1 MENISSQDIETVS
14 EGTFLTKESAE
25 IRDLDDPRIGNRL
38 HRIIDESGLDSTW
51 VKEHILGYHDGNE
64 HIGQWQR
71 YVRDR
76 RWEDL
81 AEKFTQD
88 IQQLEIIYS
97 TTGARSNNG
106 RRCKLMKNIEDSSRQ
121 WFKRLNGAQDY
132 ELSEKALKM
141 EEEYETSST
150 ASSSSSSTER

>member
-1 MENISSQDIETVS
+1 MVS
-14 EGTFLTKESAE
+14 EETFLTKENAE
-25 IRDLDDPRIGNRL
+25 IVDLDDTRIGNRL
-38 HRIIDESGLDSTW
+38 HRMIDECGLDSTW
-51 VKEHILGYHDGNE
+51 VMEHIVGYHDGNE

-76 RWEDL
+76 CWEDL

-88 IQQLEIIYS
+88 MQQLEMINSING
-97 TTGARSNNG
+97 TRSSDG
-106 RRCKLMKNIEDSSRQ
+106 RRCKLMKNIENSSRQ
-121 WFKRLNGAQDY
+121 YFERLDGAQDY

-150 ASSSSSSTER
+150 ASSSSTE